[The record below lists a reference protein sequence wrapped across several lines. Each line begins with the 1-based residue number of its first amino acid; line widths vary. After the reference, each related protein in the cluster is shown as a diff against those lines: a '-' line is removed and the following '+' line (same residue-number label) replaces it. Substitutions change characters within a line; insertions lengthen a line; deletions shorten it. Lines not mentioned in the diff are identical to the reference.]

1 MPASRKPDLIPV
13 DAIPNTSAAPER
25 AGWTMSFET
34 EVEEVEAPVARA
46 SAPTRPQPLP
56 GQPQALLQEDSKVA
70 RRPLAAQAQ
79 EDSKVTRRPLAGR
92 PRSDSVNAPR
102 PREDSVNTPR
112 PLAQTRGTPVTRG
125 RERTRGPAGAM
136 AAEGKQVRLLPGRRV
151 PGTRY
156 RLVRWLGEG
165 GMGVVYEAEHEDI
178 ERRVALKIL
187 RIEASEDPHQAAQ
200 FREEARAASRIGS
213 PNIVEIFDFGELPDG
228 RLMFAMELLNGHGLD
243 TELDR
248 CPIDQSRLIAIL
260 RQVCKGLAAAHEVG
274 IIHRDVKPDNI
285 IVLNATVAG
294 PNTAA
299 VSTAGRNDRV
309 KVVDFGIATMHA
321 EGDTGAAGTPHYMAP
336 EQVLGQAF
344 DGRLDM
350 YSLGCTAYEL
360 LVGKPPFVA
369 QTVDE
374 ILQAQLERIPVP
386 PAQLCP
392 AGAVHPALEAV
403 ILRCLEKSPDKRYAD
418 MHDLEAAL
426 CEAQI
431 VAGLRTLWDDLP
443 LPAVDAERREKLA
456 RDMPALDGQ
465 ARPRRRWL
473 WPAIAGASTL
483 FAAGVTAVLLLGRPG
498 PPEPGAEAEVEAL
511 TIAAR
516 AAAGRAN
523 WVIPPKDD
531 PSATAYRKV
540 IDLEALD
547 GPIDELGQE
556 RATALR
562 DEFATALV
570 NLGDIYWNQDGGKSF
585 ARDYY
590 LQALT
595 FDENN
600 PTARERAGT
609 TPGTLADFR
618 DRAAQGTFSESDLR
632 AAAPLFAL
640 AEQDETKR
648 NEKLLA
654 LAESEDS
661 PASSVASLDRLIEAT
676 SGKAPPR
683 TRPPR
688 KDPETSPRVPPPA
701 VVDPF
706 ATDTPPTVPGEPV
719 TKTAPVAK
727 RDAKQ
732 SNQLVKDAKAALAK
746 GNESSAE
753 ALFHQALSFDNRN
766 AAALI
771 GLSDLE
777 FDRGKHQR
785 AADYAEKATAA
796 APKNGSYH
804 LRLGDAYFKLLRY
817 ADARRA
823 YQKAKD
829 LGVAEANERLD
840 KLKTKLGG

>member
-1 MPASRKPDLIPV
+1 
-13 DAIPNTSAAPER
+13 
-25 AGWTMSFET
+25 MSFET
-34 EVEEVEAPVARA
+34 EVEEAEAPVARA
-46 SAPTRPQPLP
+46 SAPTRPQPQP
-56 GQPQALLQEDSKVA
+56 GQPQALLKEDSKVA

-92 PRSDSVNAPR
+92 PRSDSVNTPR

-112 PLAQTRGTPVTRG
+112 PLAQTRGAPVTRG

-248 CPIDQSRLIAIL
+248 CPIDQSRLISIL

-374 ILQAQLERIPVP
+374 ILQAQLERTPVP

-483 FAAGVTAVLLLGRPG
+483 IAAGVTAVLLLGRPG

-540 IDLEALD
+540 IDLEALE

-640 AEQDETKR
+640 AEQDEAKR

-688 KDPETSPRVPPPA
+688 KDPETNPRVPPPA

-706 ATDTPPTVPGEPV
+706 TTDTPPTVPGEPV
-719 TKTAPVAK
+719 TKTAPTAK

-732 SNQLVKDAKAALAK
+732 SNQLVKDAKAALAR